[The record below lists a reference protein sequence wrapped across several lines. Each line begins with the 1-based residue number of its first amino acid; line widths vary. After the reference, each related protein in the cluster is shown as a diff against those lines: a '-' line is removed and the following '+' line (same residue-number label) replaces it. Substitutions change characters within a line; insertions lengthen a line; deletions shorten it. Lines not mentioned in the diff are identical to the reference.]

1 MFRTRNGPLYK
12 ASGMGDRGGET
23 PPRLDE
29 DQKIREGFGG
39 RFRGAALD
47 IHAFFNGF
55 ANSGLNNIEELLVV
69 GRGSREGSI

>member
-12 ASGMGDRGGET
+12 ASGRDDREGET

-29 DQKIREGFGG
+29 DQKIREGLGSK
-39 RFRGAALD
+39 FRGAARD
-47 IHAFFNGF
+47 IHTFFNGF

-69 GRGSREGSI
+69 CRGAREGFI